1 MVNHFKFSNGP
12 PHLIW
17 AKHFAV
23 VLSNVFHFFSV
34 TFKIGSSWWCVC
46 VCFCH
51 SAVFTHIYTHL
62 VYFNSGMSVLIF
74 RVLATR
80 LPVYTTKKGHNRMLN
95 PLFRKSIV
103 TFCFCMHKHKHTYR
117 VNNDKGFHSINPNTA
132 VFRIDTF
139 ETFFLVIFSCLFV
152 CVTVR

>member
-17 AKHFAV
+17 AKLFAV

-103 TFCFCMHKHKHTYR
+103 TFCFCMHKHKHTYATVWITIR
-117 VNNDKGFHSINPNTA
+117 VSIPSIQTLPY
-132 VFRIDTF
+132 F
-139 ETFFLVIFSCLFV
+139 ESTPSKLFSL
-152 CVTVR
+152 